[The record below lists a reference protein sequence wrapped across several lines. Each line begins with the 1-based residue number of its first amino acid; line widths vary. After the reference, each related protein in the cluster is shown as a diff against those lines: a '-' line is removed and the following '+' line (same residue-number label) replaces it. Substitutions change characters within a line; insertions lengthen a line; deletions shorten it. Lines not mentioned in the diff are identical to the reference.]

1 MKQLSQHVCT
11 VYSEGDDSLRRYFA
25 NYGYMVAMLGLL
37 ETHQIYKNA
46 VCLKRFEDNPAL
58 NGKDIKIPVQKMEQI
73 YRD

>member
-37 ETHQIYKNA
+37 ETHN
-46 VCLKRFEDNPAL
+46 L
-58 NGKDIKIPVQKMEQI
+58 NREYCFKGHNDWEIQTGKFKLD
-73 YRD
+73 R